1 MTQPQSGNTI
11 IIYYYYYYLIVRN
24 RYLNNNSTSHRIHYT
39 PPPPPIHLYPSFQY
53 NLEDMMS
60 IYIIIRLN
68 ITSHGLC
75 SFTRQ
80 LSSFHFIQSFS
91 QIFILP
97 VFSLKPL
104 NFIQFKKLTNQFSVI

>member
-39 PPPPPIHLYPSFQY
+39 PPSPIHLYPSFQY